1 MPIPSLSRRSF
12 LAFAGAAGAAGAFA
26 MPAWGVD
33 DVRPGAVRAPRLTGQ
48 DRQII
53 HQIRPTRAV
62 DHLTHLTEEI
72 GQRYTGTPA
81 EHRAA
86 DYIAAQLEGF
96 GYDVDLEWFDVPDR
110 RVGVLAAPE
119 LDDRWSWGVGSA
131 AAAAQ
136 DVTVAGRVV
145 LAPSGSAADLPADL
159 TGQILMRVV
168 TVTEDITPL
177 AVAAQARGAVAVI
190 ATRRDSAP
198 PAQASA
204 FAPALTGGVRVG
216 IPVVGV
222 SQVQKHA
229 LLGVLAAG
237 PLRLTVSTVEHR
249 GTRSAN
255 VVGTRAGGKGA
266 GTGGRDRVMLG
277 AHYDSVIGSRGAND
291 NASGT
296 AACLELAR
304 VMRNAP
310 TAADLSF
317 GFWGSEEVG
326 LVGSRIHA
334 QAMPADERARLRGV
348 FNNDMIATSWDPAEK
363 YWLLDLRGE
372 ANAVNGAVYA
382 AGERLGYRTSMS
394 DLFTMGRSDHQSFS
408 EIGVASGNFGWLHRD
423 AFILEPGYHSSDD
436 TVRENISVER
446 LMAAMEIQGCA
457 AYALASR

>member
-1 MPIPSLSRRSF
+1 MSTSSLSRRSF
-12 LAFAGAAGAAGAFA
+12 LALTGAAGAAGAFA
-26 MPAWGVD
+26 MPAWGLD
-33 DVRPGAVRAPRLTGQ
+33 DVRPGAARAPRLTGQ

-53 HQIRPTRAV
+53 NQIRPARAV
-62 DHLTHLTEEI
+62 DHLTLLTEEI

-86 DYIAAQLEGF
+86 DYIAAQLEGY

-110 RVGVLAAPE
+110 RVGLLEAPE
-119 LDDRWSWGVGSA
+119 LDGRWSWGVGSA

-145 LAPSGSAADLPADL
+145 LAPSGSVADLPAEL
-159 TGQILMRVV
+159 TGMVLMRVV
-168 TVTEDITPL
+168 TASEDITPL

-190 ATRRDSAP
+190 ATRRDSNP
-198 PAQASA
+198 PGQASA
-204 FAPALTGGVRVG
+204 FAPVLTRASLD

-229 LLGVLAAG
+229 LLDVLAAG

-255 VVGTRAGGKGA
+255 IVGTRAGRKGP
-266 GTGGRDRVMLG
+266 GEGGRERVMLG

-334 QAMPADERARLRGV
+334 QAMPADERSRLRGV
-348 FNNDMIATSWDPAEK
+348 FNNGMIATSWDPAEK

-372 ANAVNGAVYA
+372 ANDVNRAVYA

-394 DLFTMGRSDHQSFS
+394 DLFTMGRSDHQAFS
-408 EIGVASGNFGWLHRD
+408 EIGVPSGNFGWLHRD
-423 AFILEPGYHSSDD
+423 GFILEPEYHSSDD
-436 TVRENISVER
+436 TVKENISVER